1 MIHIKKVKNSD
12 FENPIDI
19 IVIKHPKSVHTDD
32 FKVQANYLSIE
43 LPTDRIT
50 VIDYLFLTG
59 PTSKL
64 RFNILYPNGEIMSGI
79 QMLSNSGV
87 GDLSNRVIDELL
99 EHHWTFTMFE
109 SNLTRFEKLKYIDLY
124 EQRLKNVD
132 KASRFINKPLIHVN
146 TEVSSGFHSPIIKW
160 YETYELTI
168 NNTFV
173 VRSFSAPYKDR
184 LDDVTAW
191 KLKQIPEEDVFCEK
205 FSFTSLDEA
214 NTQLTKLSKGNL
226 EPAIDDHTPFLLLK
240 R

>member
-1 MIHIKKVKNSD
+1 
-12 FENPIDI
+12 
-19 IVIKHPKSVHTDD
+19 
-32 FKVQANYLSIE
+32 
-43 LPTDRIT
+43 
-50 VIDYLFLTG
+50 
-59 PTSKL
+59 
-64 RFNILYPNGEIMSGI
+64 GI

-87 GDLSNRVIDELL
+87 GDLSNWVIDELL

-132 KASRFINKPLIHVN
+132 KASRFTNKPLIHVN

-173 VRSFSAPYKDR
+173 VCSFSAPYKDQ

-191 KLKQIPEEDVFCEK
+191 RLKQIPEEKVFCEK
-205 FSFTSLDEA
+205 FTFDSLNARSEERRVGRVRNATGVQPCALPISTSILRSRAGFTPPSS
-214 NTQLTKLSKGNL
+214 NGMKPMN
-226 EPAIDDHTPFLLLK
+226 
-240 R
+240 

>member
-19 IVIKHPKSVHTDD
+19 IVVKHPKSIHSDD
-32 FKVQANYLSIE
+32 FITKAHSLNIE

-59 PTSKL
+59 PHSKL
-64 RFNILYPNGEIMSGI
+64 RFNILYPSGEIMSGV

-87 GDLSNRVIDELL
+87 GDLGNRVIDELL
-99 EHHWTFTMFE
+99 RHHWTFTMFE
-109 SNLTRFEKLKYIDLY
+109 SNLTRFEKINYIDLY
-124 EQRLKNVD
+124 EQRSKNMD
-132 KASRFINKPLIHVN
+132 KASRFTDEPLTFVN
-146 TEVSSGFHSPIIKW
+146 TEISTGFHAPIIKW
-160 YETYELTI
+160 YETRKDTWMGR
-168 NNTFV
+168 FV
-173 VRSFSAPYKDR
+173 IRSFSAPYKNR

-205 FSFTSLDEA
+205 FTFDSLNAA

-226 EPAIDDHTPFLLLK
+226 EPATDDHTPFLLLK

>member
-32 FKVQANYLSIE
+32 CKVQANYLSIE

-64 RFNILYPNGEIMSGI
+64 RFNILHPSGEIMPGI

-109 SNLTRFEKLKYIDLY
+109 SNLTRFEKSKYIELY
-124 EQRLKNVD
+124 EQKLKNID
-132 KASRFINKPLIHVN
+132 KATRFINQPSYFIN
-146 TEVSSGFHSPIIKW
+146 TKVTHGFDSPIIEW
-160 YETYELTI
+160 YETY
-168 NNTFV
+168 
-173 VRSFSAPYKDR
+173 
-184 LDDVTAW
+184 
-191 KLKQIPEEDVFCEK
+191 
-205 FSFTSLDEA
+205 
-214 NTQLTKLSKGNL
+214 
-226 EPAIDDHTPFLLLK
+226 
-240 R
+240 

>member
-1 MIHIKKVKNSD
+1 MIHIKNVENSD

-19 IVIKHPKSVHTDD
+19 IVVKQPKSIHTDD

-64 RFNILYPNGEIMSGI
+64 RFNILYPNGEFMSGI

-99 EHHWTFTMFE
+99 EHHWTITMYE
-109 SNLTRFEKLKYIDLY
+109 SYLTRFEKINYIDLY
-124 EQRLKNVD
+124 EQRSKNMD
-132 KASRFINKPLIHVN
+132 KASRFTNEPLTLVN
-146 TEVSSGFHSPIIKW
+146 TEVSTGFHSPIIKW
-160 YETYELTI
+160 YETY
-168 NNTFV
+168 NQTFTNRFV
-173 VRSFSAPYKDR
+173 IRSFSAPYKNR

-205 FSFTSLDEA
+205 FSFNSLDEA